1 MSAPVD
7 RRFSLGAAARRARMR
22 AGAIVVDNFFRGLA
36 RAGQLHPLA
45 DPRRHNVHVVA
56 RDLSYRD
63 GGHDDHRFDVWRP
76 RDVASPLPIVFYVHG
91 GGFRFLS
98 KDTHWIMALAFARRG
113 YLVFNV
119 SYRLAPRHPFP
130 AAVED
135 VCAAWR
141 HCLGRAAEWGGDASR
156 VVVAGE
162 SAGANL
168 ATTLALSTC
177 YRRPEPFAQA
187 VFELGI
193 VPRAVVPMC
202 GILQVSDTARFARRR
217 RIPRFVADRL
227 EEVTEAYL
235 FGHEHATPEELE
247 LADPLRV
254 LERGAPPERPLPAFF
269 AAVGTRDPLLDDTRR
284 LEAALARMGVTCEAR
299 YYPGELHAFHAL
311 VFRPNAR
318 DCWRRTFGFLDRVL
332 PA

>member
-1 MSAPVD
+1 MSG
-7 RRFSLGAAARRARMR
+7 RWGLGAAARRARIR
-22 AGAIVVDNFFRGLA
+22 AGALVVDNFFRGLA

-45 DPRRHNVHVVA
+45 NPRRHGVQVVA
-56 RDLSYRD
+56 RDLAYRD
-63 GGHDDHRFDVWRP
+63 GGDEAHRFDVWRP
-76 RDVASPLPIVFYVHG
+76 QDGAGRLPIVFYVHG

-119 SYRLAPRHPFP
+119 GYRLAPRHPFP

-135 VCAAWR
+135 VCAGFC
-141 HCLGRAAEWGGDASR
+141 HCLARAAEWGGDPTR

-168 ATTLALSTC
+168 ATTLTLAAC
-177 YRRPEPFAQA
+177 YRRSEPFARS

-193 VPRAVVPMC
+193 VPRAGVPMC
-202 GILQVSDTARFARRR
+202 GILQVSDTGRFARRR
-217 RIPRFVADRL
+217 RLPRFIADRL

-235 FGHEHATPEELE
+235 CGHEQATPEALE
-247 LADPLRV
+247 LADPLCL
-254 LERGAPPERPLPAFF
+254 LERGAPPDRPLPPFF

-284 LEAALARMGVTCEAR
+284 LEVALGRLGVPCETR

-318 DCWRRTFGFLDRVL
+318 DCWRRTFGFLDRHL